1 MNDNF
6 TLRELTEGYR
16 NLFDVACVS
25 ENPEELDSAL
35 AMIDDAI
42 EQKADGYA
50 VILSEMAGQEEILAK
65 EIERLTKKRRV
76 LQNNQRRMK
85 ENLQYVM
92 EATGKRK
99 FKTDYYSFSIQKNPA
114 RLVVDDE
121 EAITDDYFIMER
133 SLDKKLLKEVL
144 STGHEVNGAHLER
157 GESVRI
163 R

>member
-42 EQKADGYA
+42 EEKADSYA
-50 VILSEMAGQEEILAK
+50 VILSEMDGMEDVLTK
-65 EIERLTKKRRV
+65 EINRLMNKRRV
-76 LQNNQRRMK
+76 LLTNKKRMK
-85 ENLQYVM
+85 ENLQYAM
-92 EATGKRK
+92 NETGKRK
-99 FKTDYYSFSIQKNPA
+99 FKTDYYSFSIQKNPP

-121 EAITDDYFIMER
+121 EAIADDYFVMER
-133 SLDKKLLKEVL
+133 SLDKSLLKQAL
-144 STGHEVNGAHLER
+144 NTGHEVNGAHLER
-157 GESVRI
+157 RESVRI

>member
-16 NLFDVACVS
+16 NLFDVACES

-42 EQKADGYA
+42 EQKADSYA
-50 VILSEMAGQEEILAK
+50 VILAEMDGMEDVLTK
-65 EIERLTKKRRV
+65 EINRLMNKRRV
-76 LQNNQRRMK
+76 LLTNKKRMK
-85 ENLQYVM
+85 ENLQYAM
-92 EATGKRK
+92 NTTGKRK

-121 EAITDDYFIMER
+121 EAITDDYFIMSR
-133 SLDKKLLKEVL
+133 SLDRKSLKEAL
-144 STGHEVNGAHLER
+144 STGHEVNGAHLES